1 VLAGADPAAADTH
14 FSALVRYGPDRVDIY
29 PQRNDPRLN
38 ASQVLCYPNPF
49 NGTTRIEFTLPSTQR
64 VALRL
69 YNVLGREVAVLMDEI
84 RTAGRHEMTF
94 DASGLPSGVYLCRLE
109 AGGKAETRKIV
120 LLK

>member
-1 VLAGADPAAADTH
+1 
-14 FSALVRYGPDRVDIY
+14 
-29 PQRNDPRLN
+29 
-38 ASQVLCYPNPF
+38 LCYPNPF